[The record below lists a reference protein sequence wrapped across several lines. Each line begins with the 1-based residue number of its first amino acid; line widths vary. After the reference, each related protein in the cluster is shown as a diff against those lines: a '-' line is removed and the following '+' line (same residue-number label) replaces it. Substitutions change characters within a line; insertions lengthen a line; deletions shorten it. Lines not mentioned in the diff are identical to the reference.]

1 MKSDLLDQRASD
13 IMTTKP
19 KTLGQEVLIS
29 EALKNMNKESI
40 TSFFVTKKSITIG
53 IVHLHDILKY

>member
-1 MKSDLLDQRASD
+1 MKSNLLDQRASD
-13 IMTTKP
+13 MTTKP

-40 TSFFVTKKSITIG
+40 TDF
-53 IVHLHDILKY
+53 L